1 MTELTGRTAFITGGA
16 NGIGLGIARALADR
30 GVKIALADIDRDA
43 LDKAHAELES
53 ATEVHSVQLD
63 VRDRDAFA
71 EAARSV
77 EGALGPV
84 SILVNN
90 AGVAGGAPADRLTYE
105 LWDWGMGINLGGVF
119 NGIHT
124 FLPGMIERGEGG
136 HVVNTSSIAGLYADT
151 SGVLYHCA
159 KFGVVG
165 MTEALAVEMEG
176 SDIGVT
182 LLCPGAVATG
192 IVERTRA
199 LQPRVTASMS
209 AEQKRRAFEQFETNK
224 QVLASGALSDQV
236 GADVVEAICE
246 NRLYVL
252 TSRVGAEQIG
262 ARSEA
267 IIAAMPSQEP

>member
-1 MTELTGRTAFITGGA
+1 MM
-16 NGIGLGIARALADR
+16 DR
-30 GVKIALADIDRDA
+30 GK
-43 LDKAHAELES
+43 
-53 ATEVHSVQLD
+53 
-63 VRDRDAFA
+63 
-71 EAARSV
+71 
-77 EGALGPV
+77 
-84 SILVNN
+84 
-90 AGVAGGAPADRLTYE
+90 
-105 LWDWGMGINLGGVF
+105 
-119 NGIHT
+119 
-124 FLPGMIERGEGG
+124 GG
-136 HVVNTSSIAGLYADT
+136 HVVNTSSIAGLYAGI

-224 QVLASGALSDQV
+224 QVLASGASPDAV
-236 GADVVEAICE
+236 GADVVDAISE

-252 TSRVGAEQIG
+252 TSRVGAEQIA
-262 ARSEA
+262 ARGDA
-267 IIAAMPSQEP
+267 ILAAMPAE